1 MSDLMQTIGRVA
13 VAALFVWSGL
23 SKLLGPAN
31 FAATLA
37 AKGLPMPKALA
48 YLAGTLEFGLGL
60 LVAIGWQVGIAAAGL
75 VILTA
80 AVTLMSHK
88 FWTMTGEAYRL
99 NQLSALKNLS
109 IIGALLML
117 AATGPGRFAVGKR

>member
-1 MSDLMQTIGRVA
+1 M
-13 VAALFVWSGL
+13 
-23 SKLLGPAN
+23 
-31 FAATLA
+31 
-37 AKGLPMPKALA
+37 
-48 YLAGTLEFGLGL
+48 
-60 LVAIGWQVGIAAAGL
+60 
-75 VILTA
+75 ILTA
-80 AVTLMSHK
+80 AVTLMSHN